1 MKTILIADDHEIVRS
16 GIRLIIESFSK
27 NYDCIEASTSKEV
40 MQLLSSREI
49 DTMILDMFLADGSM
63 LSTIEYITQLY
74 PQTGILVY
82 STNAES
88 IYGKRLIQKG
98 ARGFVCKQTSLGELK
113 KAIQTVLQ
121 GEIYLSHELKTS
133 LLQPAKVSGVQNPI
147 DMLSDRELEVVE
159 YIVMGMGIKEVAEKM
174 SLDATTIS
182 TYRRRAFEKLG
193 VQNLISLKEKFL
205 LYKM

>member
-27 NYDCIEASTSKEV
+27 NYHCIEASTSKEV
-40 MQLLSSREI
+40 MQLLSTREI
-49 DTMILDMFLADGSM
+49 DTLILDMFLADGSM
-63 LSTIEYITQLY
+63 LSTVEYIIQLY

-82 STNAES
+82 STNAEN

-98 ARGFVCKQTSLGELK
+98 VRGFVCKQTSLGELE
-113 KAIQTVLQ
+113 KAIRTVLN
-121 GEIYLSHELKTS
+121 GEIYLSQQLKTS
-133 LLQPAKVSGVQNPI
+133 LLQPAKLSGAQNPI

-159 YIVMGMGIKEVAEKM
+159 YIVMGMGTKEVAEKM
-174 SLDATTIS
+174 SLDTTTIS
-182 TYRRRAFEKLG
+182 TYRRRAFEKFG
-193 VQNLISLKEKFL
+193 VQDLITFKEKFL